1 MDVIVKFT
9 FCESVKTM
17 TKLVFLKFWIYN
29 TIYRKNRLE
38 VIIMNIKQPNEQ
50 VEAFLNKES
59 QWQQEYKYLRELIF
73 NETELEEAY
82 KWMHPCY
89 TLNNKN
95 VVIIHGFKNY
105 VALLFHKG
113 AILEDKYHTLI
124 QQTERVQSAR
134 QLRFEN
140 LEEIQARTE
149 EIKFYVEEA
158 IKVEKAGKKVEMK
171 KTEDYVIPRELEVK
185 FEEMPQLESSFYKL
199 TPGRQRQYIYHIGQA
214 KRSETR
220 QKRVEKYINQIL
232 EGKGMHDK

>member
-1 MDVIVKFT
+1 MS
-9 FCESVKTM
+9 E
-17 TKLVFLKFWIYN
+17 
-29 TIYRKNRLE
+29 
-38 VIIMNIKQPNEQ
+38 KQSNEQ

-59 QWQQEYKYLRELIF
+59 QWQEEYKYLRTLIF

-95 VVIIHGFKNY
+95 VALIHGFKNY

-124 QQTERVQSAR
+124 QQTEKVQAAR

-140 LEEIQARTE
+140 LTEIQARTE
-149 EIKFYVEEA
+149 EIKYYLAEA
-158 IKVEKAGKKVEMK
+158 IKAEKAGKKVEMK
-171 KTEDYVIPRELEVK
+171 KTEEYVIPKELEAK

-199 TPGRQRQYIYHIGQA
+199 TPGRQHQYIYHIGQA